1 MYYFHTHFFFQAR
14 KELLSY
20 PVQRANGILKS
31 DMNTELSI
39 SSHAFQYA

>member
-1 MYYFHTHFFFQAR
+1 MYYFHTHVFQAR